1 MSEYIHY
8 LNGTWEKATL
18 AKIPFNDAGFL
29 LGDGLFET
37 IRFDNN
43 KLFQP
48 IKHLERLFTSL
59 NIIHI
64 NLQYSKKEIEF
75 LLNET
80 IIKNALYKEDFGEFN
95 VPNGIYLSS
104 LNYDTGLKASFVPV
118 KFSLCFFC
126 QLNFSTF
133 LFGITFFKKCIH

>member
-1 MSEYIHY
+1 MSDYIHY

-48 IKHLERLFTSL
+48 IKHLERLF
-59 NIIHI
+59 
-64 NLQYSKKEIEF
+64 
-75 LLNET
+75 
-80 IIKNALYKEDFGEFN
+80 
-95 VPNGIYLSS
+95 SS
-104 LNYDTGLKASFVPV
+104 L
-118 KFSLCFFC
+118 
-126 QLNFSTF
+126 
-133 LFGITFFKKCIH
+133 LF